1 MRRVLLTIGLLLLL
15 SAGLVLAADGAAP
28 SYEIPRF
35 VIAGGGGASGVGG
48 FALTGTIGQAVV
60 GNGSGGIYSVCSGF
74 WGGPC
79 GEAGLLSS
87 RIYLPLVV
95 RNVSGP

>member
-1 MRRVLLTIGLLLLL
+1 MRRTLFAIVLLFLL
-15 SAGLVLAADGAAP
+15 SAGLVLAAEGAAP
-28 SYEIPRF
+28 SWEIPRF
-35 VIAGGGGASGVGG
+35 VIAGGGGVSEVRA

-60 GNGSGGIYSVCSGF
+60 GSGSQGIYSVCSGF

-79 GEAGLLSS
+79 GEAGSLPS

-95 RNVSGP
+95 RNASSP

>member
-1 MRRVLLTIGLLLLL
+1 MRRALFAIVLLFLL
-15 SAGLVLAADGAAP
+15 SAGLGLAAEGAAP
-28 SYEIPRF
+28 SWEVPRF
-35 VIAGGGGASGVGG
+35 VIAGGGGSSGTRV

-60 GNGSGGIYSVCSGF
+60 GSGSQGIYSVCSGF

-79 GEAGLLSS
+79 GEAGILHN

-95 RNVSGP
+95 RNVSSP

>member
-1 MRRVLLTIGLLLLL
+1 MRRLLLVVGLLLLL

-28 SYEIPRF
+28 SYKIPRF
-35 VIAGGGGASGVGG
+35 IIAGGGGTSGVRGLS
-48 FALTGTIGQAVV
+48 LTGTIGQAVV
-60 GNGSGGIYSVCSGF
+60 GRGSGGIYSVCSGF

-79 GEAGLLSS
+79 GEAGLLPN

-95 RNVSGP
+95 RNASSP

>member
-1 MRRVLLTIGLLLLL
+1 MRRVLLSLGILLLL

-28 SYEIPRF
+28 VYEIPRF
-35 VIAGGGGASGVGG
+35 VIAGGGGTTQAGIY
-48 FALTGTIGQAVV
+48 ALSGTIGQAVV
-60 GNGSGGIYSVCSGF
+60 GSGTRGHYSVCSGF

-79 GEAGLLSS
+79 GGAGILLE

-95 RNVSGP
+95 RNVSAP

>member
-1 MRRVLLTIGLLLLL
+1 MRRALFAIVLLSLL
-15 SAGLVLAADGAAP
+15 SAGLVLAAEGAAP
-28 SYEIPRF
+28 NWEIPRF
-35 VIAGGGGASGVGG
+35 VVAGGGGASQVNIY
-48 FALTGTIGQAVV
+48 ALTGTVGQAVV
-60 GNGSGGIYSVCSGF
+60 GSGSKGLFSICSGF

-79 GEAGLLSS
+79 GPPS